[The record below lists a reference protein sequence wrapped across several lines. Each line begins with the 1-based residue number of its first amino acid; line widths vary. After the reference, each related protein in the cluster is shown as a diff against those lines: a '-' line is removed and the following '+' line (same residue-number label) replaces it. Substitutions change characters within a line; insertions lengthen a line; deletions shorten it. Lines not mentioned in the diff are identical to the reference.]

1 MNAIQPEGNYY
12 NKYQDNG
19 LIIKAIMK
27 GYFKQLDCMLNSIAF
42 ETVYEAGC
50 GEGHVSQHVYSYNLQ
65 KQLKVHVTA
74 SDISDNVIGKAKV
87 DFPHIRFKVE
97 SIFNL
102 DEEENSYGLVI
113 ASEVLEHLDN
123 PEKALKE
130 LFRIS
135 NQYVYIS
142 VPNEPIWRI
151 ANFMRGKYIYSLGNT
166 PGHINHWTKREIMQL
181 VRCYGNILEV
191 TTPFP
196 WTMILS
202 EKKQ

>member
-1 MNAIQPEGNYY
+1 MNSIQPEGNYF

-19 LIIKAIMK
+19 LIINAIMK
-27 GYFKQLDCMLNSIAF
+27 GYFKQLDCMLNSIAY

-50 GEGHVSQHVYSYNLQ
+50 GEGHISQHVYSYNLMRQ
-65 KQLKVHVTA
+65 RNVHVTA
-74 SDISDNVIGKAKV
+74 SDISDRVIGKAKV
-87 DFPHIRFKVE
+87 DFPHIHFKVE

-135 NQYVYIS
+135 NQYLFIS

-151 ANFMRGKYIYSLGNT
+151 ANFMRGKYLRSFGNT
-166 PGHINHWTKREIMQL
+166 PGHINHWTKSEIIQL
-181 VRCYGNILEV
+181 ISCYGNLLEV